1 MMINQDIKEIT
12 DRIISRSKPTR
23 DAYVSEMKSRL
34 KQTFSR
40 THLSCGNL
48 VHGFAGCGTEDKSV
62 LAENERPNIGIVTAY
77 NDMLSAHKPYETYPE
92 KIRAYAQKHN
102 AVAQVAGA
110 VPAMCD
116 GVTQGQPGMELSL
129 HSRDVI
135 SLSTAVA
142 LSHDMFDGVV
152 NLGICDKIIPGLLV
166 GNLKFG
172 QLPALF
178 MPSGPMESGISNQEK
193 AKIRQDFAEGKIDRA
208 ALLKGESDSYHS
220 PGTCTFYGT
229 ANSNQMLMEIMGLQL
244 PGSSFV
250 NPSMPIRSLL
260 NEEATKVLIKLI
272 NQRNFESS
280 IAGIVSEKTIVNAI
294 IGLLATGGSTNHTI
308 HIIAIAR
315 AAGIIINWDD
325 FSDLS
330 KVIPLLTKVYP
341 NGAADVNHFHA
352 SGGMGLII
360 HTLLQHGLLHEDV
373 YTILGFGLSK
383 FTQEPSVKNGE
394 IVWKPGA
401 TKSLNESII
410 RTAENPFNAEGGLK
424 ILKGNIGRAVVKTS
438 AVDEEHYLIEA
449 PAIVFDEQDDLITAF
464 KNDQLNKDFIAVIP
478 FQGPKQNGM
487 PELHKLTPTLTI
499 LKKRGFKVALVTD
512 GRMSGASGKVP
523 AAIHVVPEAHDGG
536 VIGKIQ
542 TGDALT
548 LDARTGVLNCHEK
561 NIDARPVRTKENKNV
576 TGYGREM
583 FVQLKTIISSSEEG
597 ASFII

>member
-1 MMINQDIKEIT
+1 MINEQIKAIT
-12 DRIISRSKPTR
+12 NRIISRSEPTR
-23 DAYVSEMKSRL
+23 SIYLAEMKSRL
-34 KQTFSR
+34 RTSYSR
-40 THLSCGNL
+40 TGLSCGNL
-48 VHGFAGCGTEDKSV
+48 VHGFAGCNSEDKSV
-62 LAENERPNIGIVTAY
+62 LSGDEKPNIGIVTAY
-77 NDMLSAHKPYETYPE
+77 NDMLSAHKPYEEYP
-92 KIRAYAQKHN
+92 KLIRKYALAHN

-142 LSHDMFDGVV
+142 LSHEMFDGVV
-152 NLGICDKIIPGLLV
+152 NLGICDKIIPGLMM

-172 QLPALF
+172 HLPALF

-193 AKIRQDFAEGKIDRA
+193 AQIRQDFAEGKIDRA

-229 ANSNQMLMEIMGLQL
+229 ANSNQMLMEMMGLQL

-250 NPSMPIRSLL
+250 NPTAPIRALL
-260 NEEATKVLIKLI
+260 NEEAVKTLVNLIK
-272 NQRNFESS
+272 QQNFESS

-315 AAGIIINWDD
+315 AAGIIVNWDD

-330 KVIPLLTKVYP
+330 KVIPLLTRVYP

-360 HTLLQHGLLHEDV
+360 HTLLENGLLHEDV
-373 YTILGFGLSK
+373 NTILGFGLKK
-383 FTQEPSVKNGE
+383 FTQEPVLKDGK
-394 IVWKPGA
+394 IQWRPGA
-401 TKSLNESII
+401 KKSLNETII
-410 RTAENPFNAEGGLK
+410 RTVDNPFHPEGGLK
-424 ILKGNIGRAVVKTS
+424 ILKGNIGRSVIKTS
-438 AVDEEHYLIEA
+438 AVAEEHQFVEA

-464 KNDQLNKDFIAVIP
+464 KNDELNKDFIAVIP

-499 LKKRGFKVALVTD
+499 LQKRGYKVALVTD

-523 AAIHVVPEAHDGG
+523 AAIHVVPEALDGG
-536 VIGKIQ
+536 VIGKIK
-542 TGDALT
+542 TGDKLT
-548 LDARTGVLNCHEK
+548 LDAINGELICHETD
-561 NIDARPVRTKENKNV
+561 IHSRPIRIKDGTNV
-576 TGYGREM
+576 KGYGREL
-583 FVQLKTIISSSEEG
+583 FTQLRTIVSSSEEG
-597 ASFII
+597 ASFVL